1 MDFHLKLLFQIFS
14 FLFSCV
20 YYIPII
26 CSLICLNNYYLQLYF
41 FFQSPDNLFA
51 RFRWKILTRKF
62 PFFYWGYTP
71 YRQWSSHKQGIEKF
85 NWGCLE
91 PCRISMMDFFCK
103 NSLRHASSLKKR
115 FWYMCF
121 LVNFE
126 KFLRKPF
133 FQNTSG
139 RLLLYLK
146 HFEVKA
152 EEVLADNE
160 MYYVQSQVT

>member
-1 MDFHLKLLFQIFS
+1 
-14 FLFSCV
+14 
-20 YYIPII
+20 
-26 CSLICLNNYYLQLYF
+26 
-41 FFQSPDNLFA
+41 
-51 RFRWKILTRKF
+51 
-62 PFFYWGYTP
+62 
-71 YRQWSSHKQGIEKF
+71 
-85 NWGCLE
+85 
-91 PCRISMMDFFCK
+91 
-103 NSLRHASSLKKR
+103 
-115 FWYMCF
+115 MCF

>member
-1 MDFHLKLLFQIFS
+1 
-14 FLFSCV
+14 
-20 YYIPII
+20 
-26 CSLICLNNYYLQLYF
+26 
-41 FFQSPDNLFA
+41 
-51 RFRWKILTRKF
+51 
-62 PFFYWGYTP
+62 
-71 YRQWSSHKQGIEKF
+71 
-85 NWGCLE
+85 
-91 PCRISMMDFFCK
+91 
-103 NSLRHASSLKKR
+103 
-115 FWYMCF
+115 MCF

-160 MYYVQSQVT
+160 MYYVQSQVTESEKANFSKMKPSRNIFSKDN